1 MNEYYTTE
9 QLQRIEKTK
18 VCIAGCGGLGS
29 NVAHLLVRS
38 GFKKF
43 LLIDCDRVEE
53 SNLNRQ
59 FYFLNQVGV
68 MKAEALNDNLKK
80 IRDDISIDIII
91 KRLKSFDDIKDQAAD
106 CDIFVEAFDTPES
119 KAVFVNGAIASGKPV
134 IAASGIAGYG
144 NSDDIVIKK
153 IKDNLYIVGDGCSDI
168 KSRPPLAPRVNV
180 AAAKQADIVLE
191 LTLGK

>member
-1 MNEYYTTE
+1 MNEYYTDK
-9 QLQRIEKTK
+9 QLQKIEKTK
-18 VCIAGCGGLGS
+18 ICIAGCGGLGS
-29 NVAHLLVRS
+29 NVAQLLVRS

-59 FYFLNQVGV
+59 FYFLNQVGD

-91 KRLKSFDDIKDQAAD
+91 KRLKSFDDIKEQVAD
-106 CDIFVEAFDTPES
+106 CDIFVEAFDEPES
-119 KAVFVNGAIASGKPV
+119 KAVFVNGVLAAGKPV

-168 KSRPPLAPRVNV
+168 KSCPPLAPRVNV